1 MVNAA
6 GQQKKRG
13 PLIAS
18 IGALV
23 GIGAF
28 LLLPFFTITI
38 AVTPLGYTGYQAPTY
53 NETFTVGTGLIE
65 LFSGIIWIE
74 ALLAAAILVVTGLV
88 IWREAPFGSSTTPV
102 ATQLRR
108 AAYTIL
114 ILGVIGIVF
123 QFLFVSAGSSQAN
136 DALQSAS
143 LNSSAGSVNLG
154 QLLTRSNTS
163 ISLAIGYG
171 IGSWIYLLGMCGA
184 IAGGVLMLNA
194 GGVRV
199 AMPHAA
205 QQPVMEQPHS
215 HEWHQIDSYPQQQ
228 PSQSLQQGWQAPS
241 QPLQQGWQPP
251 QPSQPLQQGWQ
262 PPSQPLQRQSSAD
275 LRRPSTQDWQGWQQP
290 PSSPLQ

>member
-13 PLIAS
+13 TLVAG

-28 LLLPFFTITI
+28 LLLPYFTITI
-38 AVTPLGYTGYQAPTY
+38 TMTQLGYSSYQAPTY
-53 NETFTVGTGLIE
+53 NQTFTVGTGFIE

-74 ALLAAAILVVTGLV
+74 ALLAIAILVVAGLV
-88 IWREAPFGSSTTPV
+88 MWREAPFGSSTTPV
-102 ATQLRR
+102 ATQIRR
-108 AAYTIL
+108 AAYAIL

-143 LNSSAGSVNLG
+143 LSSSVGSINLG
-154 QLLTRSNTS
+154 QILTRSNTS
-163 ISLAIGYG
+163 LSVAMGYG

-184 IAGGVLMLNA
+184 IVGGVLMLNA

-205 QQPVMEQPHS
+205 QPQVLSQS
-215 HEWHQIDSYPQQQ
+215 HEQGWHQSDQYPPQ
-228 PSQSLQQGWQAPS
+228 PSQSLQQGWQSPS
-241 QPLQQGWQPP
+241 QSLQHGWQQQASQRPP
-251 QPSQPLQQGWQ
+251 
-262 PPSQPLQRQSSAD
+262 
-275 LRRPSTQDWQGWQQP
+275 TQDWHGWQQP